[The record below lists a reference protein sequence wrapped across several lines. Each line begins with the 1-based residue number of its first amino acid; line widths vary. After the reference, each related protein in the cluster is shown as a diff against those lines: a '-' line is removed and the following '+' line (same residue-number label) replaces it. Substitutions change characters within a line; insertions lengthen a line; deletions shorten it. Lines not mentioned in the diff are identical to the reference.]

1 MMCFW
6 EKWFGVWGVIQKKMK
21 NFTQLSLWKN
31 LHPLHLVYYVAKIVF
46 MINITYIKK
55 CLNIEQ
61 TYLGARRYIYKHE
74 WIHEIIGTKTN
85 TLRFF
90 LIGKEGKFIFRTYDG
105 WKSQIYLLQWKECW
119 TCDIWRWYQEK
130 GKRYH

>member
-1 MMCFW
+1 MMCIW
-6 EKWFGVWGVIQKKMK
+6 EKWFGVWGVIQKKNEK
-21 NFTQLSLWKN
+21 LYSTFFVKEYSSSTSCVLCGEDCFHDK
-31 LHPLHLVYYVAKIVF
+31 H
-46 MINITYIKK
+46 YIHKK

-85 TLRFF
+85 TLKFF
-90 LIGKEGKFIFRTYDG
+90 LIGKEGKFVFRTYDG